1 MKILLLGDYSNCH
14 RTLATGLRHLGHDV
28 TVASNGTAWMC
39 TERDVDITRRSGKAG
54 GLRLWFDLKY
64 GRLRDALRGNDIVA
78 VHDVNFALLRPARL
92 RPLFDRL
99 KRENGA
105 VFLTSMSTD
114 IAYLD
119 MVQPPH
125 SPLRYSEWFV
135 GDEPSRMHRSNP
147 AKWEAWHDSELVDY
161 QRHVFGMLD
170 GAVSVLYEYHLGI
183 EQMLGADKVA
193 YGGLPVDTS
202 LFKPVDLSA
211 VKDGKVK
218 LFLGR
223 DRNRKLM
230 KGSDLLE
237 EAAREV
243 VRRHPEHVKLDIVEN
258 VPYDEF
264 RQRLRGAHVVLDQ
277 IYSYTPATTAL
288 MAMAYGLNV
297 VSGGEPEYYD
307 FIGEADNRPIIN
319 APIEFDP
326 LVNCLEQTV
335 LHPEQMAARGRRS
348 REFVLKHNDCI
359 VVARRFL
366 DFWTRK
372 LQEKDADA

>member
-14 RTLATGLRHLGHDV
+14 RTLATGLRRLGHDV
-28 TVASNGTAWMC
+28 AVASNGTAWMC
-39 TERDVDITRRSGKAG
+39 TERDIDISRRPGKAG
-54 GLRLWFDLKY
+54 GLRLWLDLKW
-64 GRLRDALRGNDIVA
+64 GRLRPALRGNDIVA
-78 VHDVNFALLRPARL
+78 VHDVNFALLRPSRL

-99 KRENGA
+99 RRDNGA

-135 GDEPSRMHRSNP
+135 GDEPSRMHRSRP
-147 AKWEAWHDSELVDY
+147 DAWAAWHDPALVAY
-161 QRHVFGMLD
+161 QRHALGALD

-183 EQMLGADKVA
+183 EQAMGAGRVA
-193 YGGLPVDTS
+193 YGGLPIDTE
-202 LFKPVDLSA
+202 LLEPVDLSGVA
-211 VKDGKVK
+211 DGKVK

-223 DRNRKLM
+223 DRTRKLM

-237 EAAREV
+237 DAAREV
-243 VRRHPEHVKLDIVEN
+243 VRRHPDRAVLDIVEN

-264 RQRLRGAHVVLDQ
+264 RRRLRDAHVVLDQ

-307 FIGEADNRPIIN
+307 FIGETDNRPIIN
-319 APIEFDP
+319 APIELDA
-326 LVNCLEQTV
+326 LTDCIEQV
-335 LHPEQMAARGRRS
+335 LLHPEQIAERGRRS
-348 REFVLKHNDCI
+348 REFVLKHNDCTT
-359 VVARRFL
+359 VAARFL

-372 LQEKDADA
+372 LEEKRC